1 MIVHSVGTVSE
12 LALLSADEGGD
23 VLCLVAGCSTDVAI
37 IAIAEIAASAAVHGL
52 LVEYDVK
59 HASRTFSII
68 LGSRIGD
75 YLNVLDHGSRHC
87 LENLRGV
94 G

>member
-1 MIVHSVGTVSE
+1 MIVHSVGTVGK
-12 LALLSADEGGD
+12 LALLTADEGGD
-23 VLCLVAGCSTDVAI
+23 ALRLVTGSSTDVAI
-37 IAIAEIAASAAVHGL
+37 IAIAEVAASAAVHGL
-52 LVEYDVK
+52 LVEYDVE

-87 LENLRGV
+87 LENLRRV